1 MFYKL
6 SIIHYPNKCNTC
18 QYLMKL
24 VHWVVLI
31 VFVDKLSVIC
41 NECGS
46 ISDTVHPDSHVS
58 FVS

>member
-1 MFYKL
+1 
-6 SIIHYPNKCNTC
+6 
-18 QYLMKL
+18 MKL